1 MWMDVLLMLGVWA
14 VPAVLLLLMR
24 RETSRNRTAKDAGDG
39 KLIFELDQITYWAW
53 LALFVYL
60 LYTVVIQFG
69 GGHFQMSSVWV
80 ALVLLALAVGLM
92 MPFPE
97 TITAGPEGLVQ
108 EIRFWLKKKNVAW
121 GDVREI
127 RTAKKNKLLIV
138 EGVDGTKIVHTR
150 QLPDRERLLEELYRN
165 CGDKVPAEL
174 RPVMALVQ
182 EMAVGPAVENV
193 DADGMERDGVVDP
206 AVVKDAALDS
216 E

>member
-1 MWMDVLLMLGVWA
+1 MRMDVFLMFGVWA
-14 VPAVLLLLMR
+14 VPVVLLLLMR

-39 KLIFELDQITYWAW
+39 KLVFELDQVTYWAW
-53 LALFVYL
+53 LGLFVYL

-69 GGHFQMSSVWV
+69 GKPFRTSSLGV
-80 ALVLLALAVGLM
+80 ALVLLLLAVGLM

-97 TITAGPEGLVQ
+97 TIMAEPEGLVQ
-108 EIRFWLKKKNVAW
+108 EIRFWLKKKKVAW

-138 EGVDGTKIVHTR
+138 EGVDGTKIVHAR
-150 QLPDRERLLEELYRN
+150 QLPDRDRLLEELYRH
-165 CGDKVPAEL
+165 CGEKVPVEL
-174 RPVMALVQ
+174 RPVVAVVQ
-182 EMAVGPAVENV
+182 EMATAGPERQ
-193 DADGMERDGVVDP
+193 DGLELDGVVDS